1 MERKLY
7 RSDRNR
13 MLCGVCG
20 GLGEFRGIDPTIIRL
35 LWAIWCMTGIGLIV
49 YLVACL
55 IIPQEN

>member
-20 GLGEFRGIDPTIIRL
+20 GLGEFTGIDPTMIRL
-35 LWAIWCMTGIGLIV
+35 LWAIGCMTGIGLIV

>member
-20 GLGEFRGIDPTIIRL
+20 GLGEFTGIDPTIIRL
-35 LWAIWCMTGIGLIV
+35 LWAIWCMTGIRE
-49 YLVACL
+49 YYFMR
-55 IIPQEN
+55 EK